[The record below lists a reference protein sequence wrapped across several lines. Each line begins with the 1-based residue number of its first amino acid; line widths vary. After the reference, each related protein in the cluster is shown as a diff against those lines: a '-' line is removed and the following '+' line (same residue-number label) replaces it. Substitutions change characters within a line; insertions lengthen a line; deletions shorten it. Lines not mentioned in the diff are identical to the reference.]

1 MKAIVHDTYGPPDV
15 LRLKE
20 VDTPVVGDGDV
31 LVRVHAAAVHVGD
44 YFILTGVPYVYTRPA
59 YGLRRPRVRVRG
71 HDLAGVVTNVGR
83 DVRRFQPGDEV
94 FGWTTTGSLAEY
106 VCVGEDHLAPKPAN
120 VTMEQAG
127 AVTVSA
133 MAALHALR
141 DAAKVQPG
149 QRVLIVGA
157 SGGVGTFA
165 VQIAKAAGAEVTG
178 VCSTA
183 KVELVRSLGAD
194 HVVDHHREDFTR
206 TGERYDLLIDNAG
219 SHSWSALRR
228 VLSDD
233 ATCVLV
239 GGSKDNRWL
248 GPLSRWAT
256 IRLAALGASQR
267 VAVLLT
273 DMRREDLDTLRE
285 LFEAGTRN
293 RVGTGAFLMFLQSFT
308 GVNIITYYAPRI
320 FETLGVSG
328 TSNKLL
334 SKPSNCSSR

>member
-1 MKAIVHDTYGPPDV
+1 VAAIG
-15 LRLKE
+15 
-20 VDTPVVGDGDV
+20 
-31 LVRVHAAAVHVGD
+31 
-44 YFILTGVPYVYTRPA
+44 
-59 YGLRRPRVRVRG
+59 
-71 HDLAGVVTNVGR
+71 AGVITLT
-83 DVRRFQPGDEV
+83 PGDEV
-94 FGWTTTGSLAEY
+94 FGVSMWPAAGACGEY
-106 VCVGEDHLAPKPAN
+106 TRSEPGKLVRKPADL
-120 VTMEQAG
+120 TFQQA
-127 AVTVSA
+127 AAIPTSA
-133 MAALHALR
+133 LAALHGLR
-141 DAAKVQPG
+141 DAGRLEAG
-149 QRVLIVGA
+149 QSVLINGA

-165 VQIAKAAGAEVTG
+165 VQIAKALGAEVTG

-194 HVVDHHREDFTR
+194 HDVDHHREDFTR

-285 LFEAGTRN
+285 LFEAGTLRAVIDRTYPLDN
-293 RVGTGAFLMFLQSFT
+293 VADALRYVGAGHAP
-308 GVNIITYYAPRI
+308 GKVVITIA
-320 FETLGVSG
+320 
-328 TSNKLL
+328 
-334 SKPSNCSSR
+334 

>member
-1 MKAIVHDTYGPPDV
+1 VKAAVRDRYGAPDV
-15 LRLKE
+15 VELCE
-20 VDTPVVGDGDV
+20 VDPPVPGDGGV
-31 LVRVHAAAVHVGD
+31 LVRVRACSVNPYDYHVSLAGR
-44 YFILTGVPYVYTRPA
+44 PYIARIGA
-59 YGLRRPRVRVRG
+59 GLRRPKRRG
-71 HDLAGVVTNVGR
+71 FGVDFAGTVEAVGR
-83 DVRRFQPGDEV
+83 DVGRLQVGDEV
-94 FGWTTTGSLAEY
+94 YGFGTAAFAEY
-106 VCVGEDHLAPKPAN
+106 VHAGDAVTRKPADLSFEEAAAAP
-120 VTMEQAG
+120 T
-127 AVTVSA
+127 
-133 MAALHALR
+133 AALTALQALR
-141 DAAKVQPG
+141 DKAAVRQG
-149 QRVLIVGA
+149 QRVVINGA

-285 LFEAGTRN
+285 LFEAGTLRAVIDRTYPLDN
-293 RVGTGAFLMFLQSFT
+293 VADALRYVGAGHAP
-308 GVNIITYYAPRI
+308 GKVVITIA
-320 FETLGVSG
+320 
-328 TSNKLL
+328 
-334 SKPSNCSSR
+334 